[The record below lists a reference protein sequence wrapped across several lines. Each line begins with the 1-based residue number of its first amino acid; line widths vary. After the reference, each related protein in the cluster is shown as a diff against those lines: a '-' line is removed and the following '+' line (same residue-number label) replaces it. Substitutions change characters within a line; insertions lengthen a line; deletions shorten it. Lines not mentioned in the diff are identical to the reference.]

1 MVSTLKVNK
10 IQIPNSDSDIISLD
24 ATTGNIAFNKPVTG
38 TAMVKLLEADISNV
52 AQYDIDS
59 TYINSTYDTYKVIG
73 RLVLASDNQNLFL
86 RFFSG
91 GSILDGSVYAR
102 EAESTG
108 SSTHDGSNSTSILA
122 IPNGFNVGN
131 NGGEGTT
138 FEFLIQ
144 NVNNT
149 TQPACVNGQ
158 SANFESSVGNHFGA
172 VYSGTLLKAQASTVV
187 NGLRFVSSSG
197 NLSTGNIKLYGIK

>member
-1 MVSTLKVNK
+1 MSKLVVTNIETQNIKF
-10 IQIPNSDSDIISLD
+10 DSD
-24 ATTGNIAFNKPVTG
+24 TTAFTIGSDGVLSGTG
-38 TAMVKLLEADISNV
+38 SPAMVKLFEADISNV

>member
-1 MVSTLKVNK
+1 MSKLVVTNIETQNIKF
-10 IQIPNSDSDIISLD
+10 DSD
-24 ATTGNIAFNKPVTG
+24 TTAFTIGSDGVLSGTG
-38 TAMVKLLEADISNV
+38 SPAMVKLLEADISNV

-158 SANFESSVGNHFGA
+158 SANFSNSANHFGA
-172 VYSGTLLKAQASTVV
+172 VYSGTLLASSASTIV

>member
-1 MVSTLKVNK
+1 MSRLIVTSVETQNIKF
-10 IQIPNSDSDIISLD
+10 DSD
-24 ATTGNIAFNKPVTG
+24 TTAFTIGSDGVLSGTG
-38 TAMVKLLEADISNV
+38 SPAMVKLLEADISNV

>member
-1 MVSTLKVNK
+1 MSKLVVTNIETQNIKF
-10 IQIPNSDSDIISLD
+10 DSD
-24 ATTGNIAFNKPVTG
+24 TTAFTIGSDGVLSGTG
-38 TAMVKLLEADISNV
+38 SPAMVKLLEADISNV

-131 NGGEGTT
+131 VSGEGTT

-197 NLSTGNIKLYGIK
+197 NLSTGNIKLYGIN

>member
-1 MVSTLKVNK
+1 MSKLVVTNIETQNIKF
-10 IQIPNSDSDIISLD
+10 DSD
-24 ATTGNIAFNKPVTG
+24 TTAFTIGSDGVLSGTG
-38 TAMVKLLEADISNV
+38 SPAMVKLLEAAISNV

-122 IPNGFNVGN
+122 VPNGFNVGN

>member
-1 MVSTLKVNK
+1 MSKLVVTNIETQNIKF
-10 IQIPNSDSDIISLD
+10 DSD
-24 ATTGNIAFNKPVTG
+24 TTAFTIGSDGVLSGTG
-38 TAMVKLLEADISNV
+38 SPAMVKLLDADISNV

-59 TYINSTYDTYKVIG
+59 TYINSTYDTYMVIG

-91 GSILDGSVYAR
+91 GSILDGSVYGR
-102 EAESTG
+102 EATSTG
-108 SSTHDGSNSTSILA
+108 SGSYDGSNSTSILA
-122 IPNGFNVGN
+122 VPNGFNVGN
-131 NGGEGTT
+131 DGGEGTT

-158 SANFESSVGNHFGA
+158 SANFNNSANHFGA
-172 VYSGTLLKAQASTVV
+172 VFSGSLLASSASTIV
-187 NGLRFVSSSG
+187 NGLRFYASSG
-197 NLSTGNIKLYGIK
+197 NLSTGNIKLYGIN

>member
-1 MVSTLKVNK
+1 MSRLVVTNIETQNIKF
-10 IQIPNSDSDIISLD
+10 DSD
-24 ATTGNIAFNKPVTG
+24 TTAFTIGSDGVLSGTG
-38 TAMVKLLEADISNV
+38 SPAMVKLLDADISNV

-73 RLVLASDNQNLFL
+73 RLVLASDNQNFYL

-122 IPNGFNVGN
+122 IPNGFNIGN
-131 NGGEGTT
+131 DGGEGTT

-158 SANFESSVGNHFGA
+158 SANFSNSANHFGA
-172 VYSGTLLKAQASTVV
+172 VYSGTLLASSASTIV

-197 NLSTGNIKLYGIK
+197 NISTGNIKLYGIN

>member
-1 MVSTLKVNK
+1 MSKLVVTNIETQNIKF
-10 IQIPNSDSDIISLD
+10 DSD
-24 ATTGNIAFNKPVTG
+24 TTAFTIGSDGVLSGTG
-38 TAMVKLLEADISNV
+38 SPAMVKLLEADISNV

-122 IPNGFNVGN
+122 VPNGFNVGN

-149 TQPACVNGQ
+149 TQPACVNVQ

-197 NLSTGNIKLYGIK
+197 NLYTGNIKLYGIK

>member
-1 MVSTLKVNK
+1 MSKAAELAKF
-10 IQIPNSDSDIISLD
+10 I
-24 ATTGNIAFNKPVTG
+24 GNNEQN
-38 TAMVKLLEADISNV
+38 MKLLLNATISSV

-59 TYINSTYDTYKVIG
+59 NYINSTYDTYKVIG
-73 RLVLASDNQNLFL
+73 RIVLATDNENLFL
-86 RFFSG
+86 RFFSS

-122 IPNGFNVGN
+122 VPNGFNIGN
-131 NGGEGTT
+131 VSGEGTA

-144 NVNNT
+144 NVNST
-149 TQPACVNGQ
+149 VQPACVNGQ
-158 SANFESSVGNHFGA
+158 SANFSNSANHFGA
-172 VYSGTLLKAQASTVV
+172 IFSGSLLASQSSTVV

-197 NLSTGNIKLYGIK
+197 DISTGNIKLYGIN

>member
-1 MVSTLKVNK
+1 MSRLIVSNIETQNIKF
-10 IQIPNSDSDIISLD
+10 DSD
-24 ATTGNIAFNKPVTG
+24 TTAFTIGSDGVLSGTG
-38 TAMVKLLEADISNV
+38 SPAMVKLLEADISNV

-73 RLVLASDNQNLFL
+73 RLVLASDNQNFYL

-122 IPNGFNVGN
+122 IPNGFNIGN

-187 NGLRFVSSSG
+187 NGLRFVASSG

>member
-1 MVSTLKVNK
+1 MSKLVVTNIETQNIKF
-10 IQIPNSDSDIISLD
+10 DSD
-24 ATTGNIAFNKPVTG
+24 TTAFTIGSDGVLSGTG
-38 TAMVKLLEADISNV
+38 SPAMVKLLEADISNV

-122 IPNGFNVGN
+122 VPNGFNVGN

-197 NLSTGNIKLYGIK
+197 NLSTGNIKLYGIN

>member
-1 MVSTLKVNK
+1 MSRLIVTNVETQNIKF
-10 IQIPNSDSDIISLD
+10 DSD
-24 ATTGNIAFNKPVTG
+24 TTAFTIGSDGVLSGTG
-38 TAMVKLLEADISNV
+38 SPAMVKLLEADISNV

-86 RFFSG
+86 RFFSS
-91 GSILDGSVYAR
+91 GSILDGSVYGR
-102 EAESTG
+102 EAASTG
-108 SSTHDGSNSTSILA
+108 SSTYDGSNSTSILA
-122 IPNGFNVGN
+122 VPNGFNVGN
-131 NGGEGTT
+131 AGGEGTT

-158 SANFESSVGNHFGA
+158 SANFNTSGNHVGS
-172 VYSGTLLKAQASTVV
+172 VYSGTLIKTQASTVV
-187 NGLRFVSSSG
+187 NGLRFYSSSG
-197 NLSTGNIKLYGIK
+197 NPSTGTIKLYGIK

>member
-1 MVSTLKVNK
+1 MSKLVVTNIETQNIKF
-10 IQIPNSDSDIISLD
+10 DSD
-24 ATTGNIAFNKPVTG
+24 TTAFTIGSDGVLSGTG
-38 TAMVKLLEADISNV
+38 SPAMVKLLEADISNV

-122 IPNGFNVGN
+122 VPNGFNVGN

-158 SANFESSVGNHFGA
+158 SANFSNSANHFGA
-172 VYSGTLLKAQASTVV
+172 VYSGTLLASSASTIV

>member
-1 MVSTLKVNK
+1 MSKLVVTNIETQNIKF
-10 IQIPNSDSDIISLD
+10 DSD
-24 ATTGNIAFNKPVTG
+24 TTAFTIGSDGVLSGTG
-38 TAMVKLLEADISNV
+38 SPAMVKLLEADISNV

-102 EAESTG
+102 EAESTV

>member
-1 MVSTLKVNK
+1 MSKLVVTNIETQNIKF
-10 IQIPNSDSDIISLD
+10 DSD
-24 ATTGNIAFNKPVTG
+24 TTAFTIGSDGVLSG
-38 TAMVKLLEADISNV
+38 TCSPTMVKLLEADLSNV

>member
-1 MVSTLKVNK
+1 MSKLVVTNIETQNIKF
-10 IQIPNSDSDIISLD
+10 DSD
-24 ATTGNIAFNKPVTG
+24 TTAFTIGSDGVLSGTG
-38 TAMVKLLEADISNV
+38 SPAMVKLLEADISNV

-197 NLSTGNIKLYGIK
+197 NLSTGNIKLYGIN

>member
-1 MVSTLKVNK
+1 MSKLVVTNIETQNIKF
-10 IQIPNSDSDIISLD
+10 DSD
-24 ATTGNIAFNKPVTG
+24 TTAFTIGSDGVLSGTG
-38 TAMVKLLEADISNV
+38 SPAMVKLLEADISNV

>member
-1 MVSTLKVNK
+1 MSKLVVTNIETQNIKF
-10 IQIPNSDSDIISLD
+10 DSD
-24 ATTGNIAFNKPVTG
+24 TTAFTIGSDGVLSGTG
-38 TAMVKLLEADISNV
+38 SPALVKLLEADISNV

-122 IPNGFNVGN
+122 VPNGFNVGN

>member
-1 MVSTLKVNK
+1 MSKLVVTNIETQNIKF
-10 IQIPNSDSDIISLD
+10 DSD
-24 ATTGNIAFNKPVTG
+24 TTAFTIGSDGVLSGTG
-38 TAMVKLLEADISNV
+38 SPAMVKLLEADISNV

-122 IPNGFNVGN
+122 VPNGFNVGN

-197 NLSTGNIKLYGIK
+197 NLSTCNI

>member
-86 RFFSG
+86 RFFSS
-91 GSILDGSVYAR
+91 GSILDGSVYGR
-102 EAESTG
+102 EAASTG
-108 SSTHDGSNSTSILA
+108 SSTYDGSNSTSILA
-122 IPNGFNVGN
+122 VPNGFNVGN
-131 NGGEGTT
+131 AGGEGTT

-158 SANFESSVGNHFGA
+158 SANFNTSGNHVGS
-172 VYSGTLLKAQASTVV
+172 VYSGTLIKTQASTVV

-197 NLSTGNIKLYGIK
+197 NLSTGNIKLYGIN

>member
-59 TYINSTYDTYKVIG
+59 TYINSTYDTYMVIG
-73 RLVLASDNQNLFL
+73 RLVLASDNENLFL

-122 IPNGFNVGN
+122 VPNGFNVGN
-131 NGGEGTT
+131 DGGEGTT

-158 SANFESSVGNHFGA
+158 SANFNSSGNHVGS
-172 VYSGTLLKAQASTVV
+172 VYSGTLIKTQASTVV

-197 NLSTGNIKLYGIK
+197 NLSTGKIKLYGIN

>member
-1 MVSTLKVNK
+1 MSKLVVTNIETQNIKF
-10 IQIPNSDSDIISLD
+10 DSD
-24 ATTGNIAFNKPVTG
+24 TTAFTIGSDGVLSGTG
-38 TAMVKLLEADISNV
+38 SPAMVKLLEADISNV

-122 IPNGFNVGN
+122 VPNGFNVGN

-158 SANFESSVGNHFGA
+158 SANFSNSANHFGA
-172 VYSGTLLKAQASTVV
+172 VYSGTLLASSASTIV

-197 NLSTGNIKLYGIK
+197 NLSTGNIKLYGIN

>member
-1 MVSTLKVNK
+1 MSKLVVTNIETQNIKF
-10 IQIPNSDSDIISLD
+10 DSD
-24 ATTGNIAFNKPVTG
+24 TTAFTIGSDGVLSGTG
-38 TAMVKLLEADISNV
+38 SPAMVKLLEADISNV

-122 IPNGFNVGN
+122 VPNGFNVGN